1 MRQVL
6 DIHFY
11 VRADVSTVVLFA
23 KYLLGVSSE
32 RLRDVSLHVLKHIER
47 HDSAEVVLSKSVKHG
62 SLRII
67 AAESNA
73 EALVMAA
80 DAAVAEHLDRLWTIA
95 DPDPNDI
102 HFYSIGKFSSVHA

>member
-1 MRQVL
+1 M
-6 DIHFY
+6 
-11 VRADVSTVVLFA
+11 VLFA

-32 RLRDVSLHVLKHIER
+32 RLRDVTLHVLEHIER

-80 DAAVAEHLDRLWTIA
+80 DAAVTEHLDRLGAIA
-95 DPDPNDI
+95 DPDSNDI